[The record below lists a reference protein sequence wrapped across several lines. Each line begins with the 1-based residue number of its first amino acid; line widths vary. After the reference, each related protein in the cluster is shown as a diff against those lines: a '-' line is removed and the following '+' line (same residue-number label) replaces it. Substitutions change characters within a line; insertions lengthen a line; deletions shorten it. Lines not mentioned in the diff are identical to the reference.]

1 MSSTG
6 KVRESVSR
14 QHARKKFKKRAFFA
28 IMNCAEHL
36 NVRLRQ
42 VSADFDIFPATCYK
56 EKEQRYI
63 SPSKCCRNFKRDVSA
78 NCNGSLQKSS
88 CDFRDKSCSK
98 ESYFS
103 S

>member
-1 MSSTG
+1 M
-6 KVRESVSR
+6 
-14 QHARKKFKKRAFFA
+14 
-28 IMNCAEHL
+28 MNCAEHL

-88 CDFRDKSCSK
+88 CHFLGARLLSVCGRDNRGRERSFRV
-98 ESYFS
+98 
-103 S
+103 